1 MLGFDCLEKLISGV
15 RRFLSSVLVILF
27 LIFSG
32 CSKENTAPGGNP
44 VVEGTI
50 QLEVHSIH
58 HSWDVSGIVVY
69 LAKNATEFPGRDSSV
84 YDLKGQSDG
93 YGKYT
98 FEKLYP
104 GNYYVY
110 ASGYDAIWGSY
121 VFGSTQLVL
130 DETTVVDNF
139 ASITLIV
146 SE

>member
-1 MLGFDCLEKLISGV
+1 MFGFVSLEKLITGV
-15 RRFLSSVLVILF
+15 PRFFSSALVILV

-44 VVEGTI
+44 VIEGTI

-58 HSWDVSGIVVY
+58 HNWDVSGITVY
-69 LAKNATEFPGRDSSV
+69 LAKNTTEFPGRDSSV
-84 YDLKGQSDG
+84 YNLKGQSDG

-121 VFGSTQLVL
+121 VFGSAPIVL
-130 DETTVVDNF
+130 DETTVIDNF
-139 ASITLIV
+139 NSITLLV